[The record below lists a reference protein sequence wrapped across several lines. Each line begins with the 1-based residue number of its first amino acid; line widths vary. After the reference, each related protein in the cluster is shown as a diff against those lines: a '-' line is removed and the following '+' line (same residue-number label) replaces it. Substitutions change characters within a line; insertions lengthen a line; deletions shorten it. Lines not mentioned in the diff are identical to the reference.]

1 MKKIIL
7 DKTEVTQDSLPYV
20 IAEIGHNHQGSV
32 EKCKEL
38 FRKAKFSGANAV
50 KLQKRDNKKLIPK
63 NFLIANITVKIVMEK
78 LTVST
83 EKN

>member
-38 FRKAKFSGANAV
+38 KHSCTKTDRN
-50 KLQKRDNKKLIPK
+50 
-63 NFLIANITVKIVMEK
+63 
-78 LTVST
+78 
-83 EKN
+83 